1 MGGFRASERSG
12 SARRCRHVRIVA
24 DSHAVVWHLQ
34 GSDRLS
40 DIARETIAGAVQEKA
55 LVVSTATIID
65 LWYVSQTTK
74 GVTEEDL
81 ADLRHRLSG
90 SDAVTFE
97 PITVAV
103 AGASMTIPRSV
114 LGDPWDRL
122 IVATA
127 MALTVPLVT
136 RDGRIRNASVVETIW

>member
-1 MGGFRASERSG
+1 M
-12 SARRCRHVRIVA
+12 RIVA
-24 DSHAVVWHLQ
+24 DSHAVVWYLQ

-97 PITVAV
+97 RITVAV
-103 AGASMTIPRSV
+103 AEASMTIPRSV

>member
-1 MGGFRASERSG
+1 M
-12 SARRCRHVRIVA
+12 RIVA
-24 DSHAVVWHLQ
+24 DSHAVVWYLQ

-65 LWYVSQTTK
+65 LWYVSPTTK

-103 AGASMTIPRSV
+103 AEASMTIPRSV